1 MKLLV
6 LKGVLRCGH
15 DGAVGNVASQTWVQV
30 VSSPVLVEPDPQARS
45 IAGCPNISIN
55 FKPCQHTLAVRSGY
69 STFIRVD
76 GRAACLDTVVG
87 FTDGTP
93 PGAVDYTVRDAGQTL
108 VEATS

>member
-1 MKLLV
+1 MKLVV
-6 LKGVLRCGH
+6 LNGVMRCGH
-15 DGAVGNVASQTWVQV
+15 DGKVANVASQTWVRV
-30 VSSPVLVEPDPQARS
+30 ASSPVLVKPDPPGRT
-45 IAGCPNISIN
+45 IAGCPNISVN
-55 FKPCQHTLAVRSGY
+55 FKPCRHTLAVRSGY

-76 GRAACLDTVVG
+76 GHAACLETVVG